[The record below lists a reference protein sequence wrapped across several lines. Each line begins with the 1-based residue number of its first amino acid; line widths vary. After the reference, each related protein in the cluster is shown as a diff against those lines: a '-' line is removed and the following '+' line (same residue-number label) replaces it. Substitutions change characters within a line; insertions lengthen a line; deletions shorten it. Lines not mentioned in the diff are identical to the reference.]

1 MTDLQ
6 DMRARMRET
15 RAAPAVSRGEGFKI
29 PFSIVAVAAV
39 AAGFVV
45 VMMTPKFYSVQRTAA
60 LPAFQDAKGRSEEPV
75 PVAAAVQP
83 AVVEAAPIKVDYAG
97 KSPEDV
103 AGIADVVCAQRVAVA
118 KAQPQQAARPAPD
131 DGAGGPKIAAE
142 NQKLSCFLSEGT
154 ARFCVPAQRR
164 KATADVI
171 NYFKGIEYAN
181 ASVGAMQ
188 KATGRQIPKGD
199 PGAAAANALLG
210 PDPSVVEAIEG
221 LLHAGYLAQGNRDD
235 ILANVPRYYRDRF
248 GRIVGNRVQC
258 PEKQWWQVWR

>member
-1 MTDLQ
+1 MADLQ
-6 DMRARMRET
+6 EMRARMRET
-15 RAAPAVSRGEGFKI
+15 RAAPVMSQRQGFKI
-29 PFSIVAVAAV
+29 PFSVVAVAAV

-60 LPAFQDAKGRSEEPV
+60 LPAFKEVKGRSEEPA
-75 PVAAAVQP
+75 PASAAAQA
-83 AVVEAAPIKVDYAG
+83 AVVAAAPIKADYVG
-97 KSPEDV
+97 KAPEDV
-103 AGIADVVCAQRVAVA
+103 AGIADLVCAQRVAVA
-118 KAQPQQAARPAPD
+118 MAQPQQAARSAPD
-131 DGAGGPKIAAE
+131 DGAGESRIAAE

-181 ASVGAMQ
+181 ASVGVMQ
-188 KATGRQIPKGD
+188 NAIGRPILNGV
-199 PGAAAANALLG
+199 PGAAAGNTLLG

-221 LLHAGYLAQGNRDD
+221 LLRAGYIAQGNRDD
-235 ILANVPRYYRDRF
+235 ILANVPHYYRDRF

-258 PEKQWWQVWR
+258 PERPWWQVWR